1 MDPIDKLI
9 IVRGVALVISV
20 NFYLHSRD
28 MSSSFSS
35 ATAQTPSDKLIAS
48 GITFLMDTSTQNVRS
63 NPTLPSLN
71 NSMDPGGVHRTHC
84 PSAST
89 TRIFFSGKGKEMVNL
104 SSERPKR
111 YFLNLNSS
119 TGTRANILSSS
130 H

>member
-48 GITFLMDTSTQNVRS
+48 GITLLMDTSTAECSLKSYLTISKQLDGPLVAFIGLIVPVHLQLVFFFRVRVR
-63 NPTLPSLN
+63 NW
-71 NSMDPGGVHRTHC
+71 
-84 PSAST
+84 
-89 TRIFFSGKGKEMVNL
+89 
-104 SSERPKR
+104 
-111 YFLNLNSS
+111 
-119 TGTRANILSSS
+119 
-130 H
+130 

>member
-71 NSMDPGGVHRTHC
+71 NSMDPWWRSSDSLSQC
-84 PSAST
+84 IYNS
-89 TRIFFSGKGKEMVNL
+89 FFFFRVRVRNW
-104 SSERPKR
+104 
-111 YFLNLNSS
+111 
-119 TGTRANILSSS
+119 
-130 H
+130 